1 MEKEIAA
8 RIKYI
13 RDAGFPKVADRIVLQ
28 LGSPELVDY
37 LSGLIINP
45 EEKHSREGF
54 PPDVLDCILKIYNWY
69 QEDIPETKAGW

>member
-28 LGSPELVDY
+28 LGSHELVDY
-37 LSGLIINP
+37 LSSLIVNP
-45 EEKHSREGF
+45 EEKHTREGF

-69 QEDIPETKAGW
+69 QADIPDSKAVW